1 MILKKIKLN
10 DFVSHKKTEL
20 DLGYGINVVVGPN
33 GAGKTSILDAISF
46 ALFNDYSNRGKKENL
61 INSTAKK
68 CGATVEFI
76 EGGIKY
82 SAEWSM
88 EREKS
93 AKGNLYRIQN
103 GSKTLLAQG
112 GSAVLAEIGKV
123 LAMDKSMF
131 SQSIYVQ
138 QGEIEE
144 LVTAKPAIRKELI
157 SRLLGVEDLEKAW
170 HDMKDIIEEYDK
182 TQIVLKTELDQRP
195 MLETE
200 RQRHLTTSTE
210 LAASIGSKRKELSKI
225 EEKISAL
232 QTTLNQLKDN
242 KKVFDKLDKEKGILE
257 KAVASEKEKLK
268 TGQTELDKA
277 TAAKKLIESLEG
289 EVCKLPFLEQYSQCI
304 LKRSEQEAKQQVL
317 AEKLCNLD
325 RLEGVLKENEK
336 DSTLYREKKA
346 LEEEK
351 AKERKQYE
359 GSEKAFEKALKTI
372 KDLEKEQHKKNAALE
387 KELKKCSEILE
398 AQVTLETVEALLGKK
413 KTELEAAGREL
424 DKVFDKC
431 QKSIGISE
439 HRVKELDDNISKLGI
454 SKPGAKKCPT
464 CETDLTIEQI
474 AQLGSR
480 FSIEKA
486 QIEGELETMRN
497 ELATIIQ
504 RRDHNGG
511 QLKKVE
517 KIELEQIRE
526 CAGQLEETTERL
538 SKQRLETEELN
549 NNVDV
554 LKRLDGELT
563 ELGNQI
569 GGLEEPYMKFES
581 ARRELTKLQPRE
593 KVMAEME
600 PITKALEKVS
610 QSLKDS
616 VSNLGYEPKEP
627 SRELEALR
635 QKKQEYDQ
643 NFSIAKRES
652 EYRNSVVT
660 TREALSVKEQELSG
674 TLAEITKL
682 NYDEKQHSKKQD
694 EFDTETN
701 SRNGLRETITG
712 MMENKKTADSEIAN
726 YDKKLEALKKKEQ
739 EKRYVD
745 NFIGLLNKIRT
756 AYGKDGVQ
764 KMIRTRARPLLERST
779 RDLFERFNLAYS
791 DIKIDDNYNIAVIG
805 PSGEQQIE
813 QISGGER
820 VALAIALR
828 LAIAQVLSGRVETII
843 MDEPTTHL
851 DEERRK
857 ELVNILSSF
866 FREGGRIIPQ
876 MLIITH
882 HPEIV
887 DVADVIYTIKK
898 EDGYSVAEAGSLV
911 KESTTTR
918 EQE

>member
-1 MILKKIKLN
+1 MILNKIKLN

-20 DLGYGINVVVGPN
+20 ELGYGINVVVGPN

-68 CGATVEFI
+68 CWATVEFV

-93 AKGNLYRIQN
+93 AKGNLYRMQN

-112 GSAVLAEIGKV
+112 GGAVLAEIEKV

-131 SQSIYVQ
+131 FQSIYVQ

-157 SRLLGVEDLEKAW
+157 SRLLGVADLEKAW
-170 HDMKDIIEEYDK
+170 HGIKEVIDAYHEIQ
-182 TQIVLKTELDQRP
+182 TVLKTELGQRSTI
-195 MLETE
+195 ESD
-200 RQRHLTTSTE
+200 RQRHLTISTE
-210 LAASIGSKRKELSKI
+210 STASIGSKRKELSKI
-225 EEKISAL
+225 EEKISGL
-232 QTTLNQLKDN
+232 QTSLNQLKED
-242 KKVFDKLDKEKGILE
+242 KKAFDRLDKDKGILE

-268 TGQTELDKA
+268 TEQTELDKA
-277 TAAKKLIESLEG
+277 IAAKKLTESLED
-289 EVCKLPFLEQYSQCI
+289 EITKLPFLEQYSQCI
-304 LKRSEQEAKQQVL
+304 MKRSEQESKQQAL
-317 AEKLCNLD
+317 EERLRNLD

-336 DSTLYREKKA
+336 DSALYREKKA
-346 LEEEK
+346 LQEGK
-351 AKERKQYE
+351 NKERKKYE
-359 GSEKAFEKALKTI
+359 GSDKAVEKALKII
-372 KDLEKEQHKKNAALE
+372 KDLEKGEQKKNAALE

-398 AQVTLETVEALLGKK
+398 AQVTLETVETLLGKK
-413 KTELEAAGREL
+413 KAELEAVGSEL
-424 DKVFDKC
+424 DEKIDKC
-431 QKSIGISE
+431 QKSIGMFE
-439 HRVKELDDNISKLGI
+439 HREKELDDNLSKLRP
-454 SKPGAKKCPT
+454 SETGAKKCPT
-464 CETDLTIEQI
+464 CETDLTADQI
-474 AQLGSR
+474 ARLASK
-480 FSIEKA
+480 FSSERERIG
-486 QIEGELETMRN
+486 GELETTRK
-497 ELATIIQ
+497 ELTAIIQ
-504 RRDHNGG
+504 RKDHVRG
-511 QLKKVE
+511 QLKTVE
-517 KIELEQIRE
+517 KIEPEQIKQ
-526 CAGQLEETTERL
+526 CASQLEETREELKKERL
-538 SKQRLETEELN
+538 EAEELN
-549 NNVDV
+549 KNVDA
-554 LKRLDGELT
+554 LKRLDNELT
-563 ELGNQI
+563 ELADQVS
-569 GGLEEPYMKFES
+569 GLEEFYIKFES
-581 ARRELTKLQPRE
+581 AKSELTKLQPRE
-593 KVMAEME
+593 KVMAEMK
-600 PITKALEKVS
+600 PIAEALETIS

-616 VSNLGYEPKEP
+616 VSNLGYEPEETSK
-627 SRELEALR
+627 ELEALR

-643 NFSIAKRES
+643 SISIAKRES
-652 EYRNSVVT
+652 EYEKKVAT
-660 TREALSVKEQELSG
+660 TREELSNKELELAG
-674 TLAEITKL
+674 TLESIAKL
-682 NYDEKQHSKKQD
+682 NYDEKLHSRKQD
-694 EFDTETN
+694 SFDAEVN
-701 SRNGLRETITG
+701 SRNGLEKEIAG
-712 MMENKKTADSEIAN
+712 MIEKKKTADYEIAN
-726 YDKKLEALKKKEQ
+726 CDEKLKGLEKKER
-739 EKRYVD
+739 EKRHVD

-764 KMIRTRARPLLERST
+764 KMIRARARPLLERST

-791 DIKIDDNYNIAVIG
+791 DIKIDDDYNIAVIG

-887 DVADVIYTIKK
+887 DVADVIYTVKK
-898 EDGYSVAEAGSLV
+898 QDDYSIAESGSLM
-911 KESTTTR
+911 KSSE
-918 EQE
+918 